1 MKKRYAILITIVTI
15 CLSVCVAF
23 GVYMWVDYSVRSS
36 KPYSATTTEEQ
47 LEKVIMA
54 GNYIIID
61 ARPEAEYEKGHVV
74 GAVNIPYDRIEEDIG
89 SYIGLDEKDVIVY
102 SGNQEESDLACEL
115 LIELGYGGLSIGA
128 YDAITLGKE

>member
-1 MKKRYAILITIVTI
+1 MKKIYVILITICLSI
-15 CLSVCVAF
+15 CLAF

-36 KPYSATTTEEQ
+36 KPYSSVTTEEQ

-54 GNYIIID
+54 GNHIIID
-61 ARPEAEYEKGHVV
+61 TRTEAEYEKGHVV
-74 GAVNIPYDRIEEDIG
+74 GAVNIPYDKIEEEIG

-102 SGNQEESDLACEL
+102 SGNQKESDLACEL

-128 YDAITLGKE
+128 YDAITLEKEQ